1 MLETKTS
8 KEVIKMV
15 CTYVKENSNSKA
27 FAYYEATLRNIV
39 NAGVKTISELGA
51 YNPRI
56 AKKPVQQNLPLMGIV
71 RKKRQS
77 AYGYKHVEHR
87 TDWSKNKNKCSTVDV
102 EALRNFFKKLED
114 TPINA

>member
-1 MLETKTS
+1 
-8 KEVIKMV
+8 
-15 CTYVKENSNSKA
+15 
-27 FAYYEATLRNIV
+27 
-39 NAGVKTISELGA
+39 
-51 YNPRI
+51 
-56 AKKPVQQNLPLMGIV
+56 MGIV

-87 TDWSKNKNKCSTVDV
+87 TDWSKKKNKNKCSTVDV

>member
-15 CTYVKENSNSKA
+15 RTYVKENSNSNA

-56 AKKPVQQNLPLMGIV
+56 AKKPVQQNLPLMGI
-71 RKKRQS
+71 RQS
-77 AYGYKHVEHR
+77 AYGYKHVEHG
-87 TDWSKNKNKCSTVDV
+87 TDWSQKKPKSHCNDVDV
-102 EALRNFFKKLED
+102 ETLRNFFKELEEA
-114 TPINA
+114 PINA